1 MKAFEVFEKLMQRA
15 IYYCMRYPSVRRTP
29 DKYVG
34 TPGELVTRLS
44 EEERQALSDLK
55 SEELSSDVVSKEQAM
70 LNTSMTP
77 RTDIQYGY
85 DLLKVEKAKFDKRMK
100 R

>member
-15 IYYCMRYPSVRRTP
+15 LSYCMRYPSVRRIP
-29 DKYVG
+29 DQYAG
-34 TPGELVTRLS
+34 TPGELVTRLT

-55 SEELSSDVVSKEQAM
+55 SEELSSDVISNEQAY

-77 RTDIQYGY
+77 RNDIQYGY
-85 DLLKVEKAKFDKRMK
+85 DLLKGEKSKFDKRMK
-100 R
+100 K